1 MSKRGVC
8 LKCCVANDGQ
18 HVGPKRCA
26 LHDPGSGV
34 RKVQIKILEERVTRA
49 KRRAAEAEAARTAA
63 EAAQRAARKAKKPR
77 IRQIDDFFTQAGG
90 SEVSGPAQ

>member
-34 RKVQIKILEERVTRA
+34 RKVQIKILEERVKRA
-49 KRRAAEAEAARTAA
+49 KRRAAEAEAA
-63 EAAQRAARKAKKPR
+63 AAQKAAQKATKPKQR
-77 IRQIDDFFTQAGG
+77 RTMTDFMTQAGG
-90 SEVSGPAQ
+90 SEAPTM